1 MATNNFAF
9 QEENAPKRLNVGVW
23 QKIGTYA
30 LKSWPLLIALLLL
43 MMITSFYDSSFIP
56 SLTKST
62 IDIINNNASSSLTD
76 IDGVVFDIK
85 LIFGI
90 AFQANFAQYV
100 SLFIVGIL
108 VRSLSIFITF
118 FITNYLSMKIMNS
131 LRRDAFIKIQ
141 ELPFSYFDRT
151 PSGWLIARMQNDTA
165 DIGDILSW
173 GLVTAIWAL
182 FDIVFT
188 VITMFSFDWRLSLV
202 IICSLPI
209 LIIIVPLFQKWILK
223 EHRIARNAYSNY
235 VRWLAECIDGA
246 KTIKTLGI
254 ENEVYKESEEV
265 IQDIRKKR
273 FKAHRINA
281 YFQPIV
287 SLLSSVTVAVIIL
300 VGIGMI
306 DANPTDISLIS
317 TIVLFV
323 GFVAQIFNPIQNLS
337 EIFSEFIATQASA
350 EKVISLLNK
359 KPDIV
364 DTPDV
369 IEKYG
374 TIFSNKTAN
383 FEPLKGDIIFKD
395 VSFAYTNNVEVIH
408 NMNITIKEGTSV
420 ALVGETGGGKTTT
433 VNLLCRFYEPT
444 SGEILINGEDYRKH
458 SLSWLHSNIGY
469 VQQTPFVFTSTYK
482 DNIRYG
488 RLNATDEEIIAAA
501 KMVGI
506 HDFITAQ
513 KDGYN
518 TRLSDGGGSLSQGQ
532 KQLISFARAI
542 LRNPKILIL
551 DEATSSVDTETE
563 AKIQSVTN
571 RILSGR
577 TSIIIAHRLSTIVN
591 ADRIILI
598 RNGLIVE
605 DGTHKELMALNG
617 QYHDMYMRQF
627 KDLDLQEQISTY
639 ESELKQG
646 S

>member
-1 MATNNFAF
+1 MATNNFSF
-9 QEENAPKRLNVGVW
+9 QEENTPKRLNVGVW
-23 QKIGTYA
+23 QKIGAYA

-56 SLTKST
+56 SLTKAT
-62 IDIINNNASSSLTD
+62 IDVINNNATSSSTD
-76 IDGVVFDIK
+76 ITSVVFDIK

-90 AFQANFAQYV
+90 TFQANFTQYV
-100 SLFIVGIL
+100 LLFIVGIL

-287 SLLSSVTVAVIIL
+287 SLLSSVTVAAIIL
-300 VGIGMI
+300 VGIGMVN
-306 DANPTDISLIS
+306 ANPTDISLIS

-337 EIFSEFIATQASA
+337 EIFSEFISTQASA

-359 KPDIV
+359 KADII

-395 VSFAYTNNVEVIH
+395 VSFAYANNVEVIH

-488 RLNATDEEIIAAA
+488 KLNASDEEIIAAA

-506 HDFITAQ
+506 HDFIAAQ

-518 TRLSDGGGSLSQGQ
+518 TKLSDGGGSLSQGQ

-591 ADRIILI
+591 SDRIVLI